1 VATQAEDNSQED
13 EPGQP
18 ADAAAYP
25 GSASAPA
32 PVSACVCA
40 GVAASAPAAVP
51 GTVADALAMI
61 DAGLGFLNATDA
73 AGLSSAAQAE
83 ALVALGRAQAM
94 QTAAHAAVLAAFTAG
109 SGYEAD
115 GYGGP
120 VPWLVHVTRVTK
132 GAAKGAAGWMRRL
145 KAHPDIAQ
153 ALANGGISDSWARQL
168 CDWSDRLPRENRAA
182 ADAILLAAAAGGV
195 PFADLLILA
204 ADMYERC
211 RSQPPDPEEGKPF
224 DDRRVRLEPT
234 FDGAGVLTGNLSPA
248 CAAALQATLD
258 ALGKPR
264 GAEDLRTEDQ
274 RKHDALEE
282 ALKLLIAAGM
292 LPERA
297 GQPTQVQVL
306 TPLSE
311 LRGMDGAPAA
321 EAAWLAAKAGEPGY
335 LTGKD
340 AEAAACDATIIP
352 VVAGHPDWAVLDQM
366 AQMWISAHGLDRGAP
381 CGCEC
386 GQCTCHPPAP
396 MTGEAT
402 ARLRRT
408 LLSMAIDA
416 LSGPAGLAAYLRTRV
431 LGAPFTT
438 TSLPLDVGAAD
449 TIPAHIRRAVLLRA
463 RGRCEWAGGCDRPA
477 ATCEVHHL
485 IPRADGG
492 PTSVTSCILLC
503 SFHHQVVIHRWGWT
517 MILHPDGTTE
527 ARSPRGQVLH
537 SHGPPARAG

>member
-1 VATQAEDNSQED
+1 
-13 EPGQP
+13 
-18 ADAAAYP
+18 
-25 GSASAPA
+25 
-32 PVSACVCA
+32 
-40 GVAASAPAAVP
+40 
-51 GTVADALAMI
+51 
-61 DAGLGFLNATDA
+61 
-73 AGLSSAAQAE
+73 
-83 ALVALGRAQAM
+83 
-94 QTAAHAAVLAAFTAG
+94 
-109 SGYEAD
+109 
-115 GYGGP
+115 
-120 VPWLVHVTRVTK
+120 
-132 GAAKGAAGWMRRL
+132 
-145 KAHPDIAQ
+145 
-153 ALANGGISDSWARQL
+153 
-168 CDWSDRLPRENRAA
+168 
-182 ADAILLAAAAGGV
+182 
-195 PFADLLILA
+195 
-204 ADMYERC
+204 
-211 RSQPPDPEEGKPF
+211 
-224 DDRRVRLEPT
+224 
-234 FDGAGVLTGNLSPA
+234 
-248 CAAALQATLD
+248 
-258 ALGKPR
+258 
-264 GAEDLRTEDQ
+264 
-274 RKHDALEE
+274 
-282 ALKLLIAAGM
+282 
-292 LPERA
+292 
-297 GQPTQVQVL
+297 
-306 TPLSE
+306 
-311 LRGMDGAPAA
+311 MDGAPAA